1 MDTNFFFINH
11 AYFVGDLNAF
21 LWWMSFVLV
30 VKGLGE
36 HHEVGQQE
44 TRCPTLGN
52 LVSQNFTAFI
62 GIQYVNKNSIRL
74 NVFLPHQYLFKVARK
89 KDSKKYFTIVFLFPL
104 NPILLVHLGKP
115 SPKKLTFSADM
126 SAEAFSYHTSP
137 PPAPPRPPSSTWV

>member
-1 MDTNFFFINH
+1 
-11 AYFVGDLNAF
+11 
-21 LWWMSFVLV
+21 MSFVLV

-126 SAEAFSYHTSP
+126 SAEAFSYPVP
-137 PPAPPRPPSSTWV
+137 PPPGL